1 MESSAQDYFGESRL
15 QAARSAQWLRRC
27 NGVMLGVML
36 VGIAVAIV
44 MVAGATIVNIMGM
57 AGRVPSIESLPLL
70 VASMALLLAF
80 AKICLTS
87 YRRGIDDLAERERW
101 LREMDTLVVVARIA
115 AESGNRQ
122 LLEGAFSSSLKASMR
137 EDITLG
143 SNSSRRL
150 NVEQSWPEARAEHD
164 TVVSIEDLALNGQPR
179 GILRHSLSQWKAR
192 IGEARGKS

>member
-150 NVEQSWPEARAEHD
+150 NLEQSWPEARAEHD

>member
-36 VGIAVAIV
+36 VGVAVAIV

>member
-1 MESSAQDYFGESRL
+1 
-15 QAARSAQWLRRC
+15 
-27 NGVMLGVML
+27 

>member
-36 VGIAVAIV
+36 VGVAVAIV

-150 NVEQSWPEARAEHD
+150 NAEQSWPEARAEHD